1 LREQNIKELADTATV
16 RILRERRQIS
26 VTKKRILI
34 LGGGFGGVYVA
45 VHLGRMLTEP
55 ELQQIEVAL
64 VNRENYIVFQPLLPE
79 VISGSVQLN
88 HVIAPIRRM
97 APRANLY
104 TREIESIDPIARCVT
119 LTPGVRPTT
128 LTLSYDHLV
137 IAMGTRLDH
146 SKIPGMHEHASP
158 FKYLGDALYLRNQ
171 LVRMLEEAEAES
183 DPDCRRRLLTFVV
196 AGGGFSGVE
205 CIAEMNDF
213 LREAVRAYHNI
224 SERDLR
230 LILLQRG
237 DRILPE
243 VTPSLAA
250 FAHKLLVNRGVEI
263 RLGCGLKAVTAN
275 AVIVEE
281 KETRRTE
288 TIDTCTAVATVP
300 AGPHP
305 LLTELPLPQDK
316 GRIIVDQTTEVPG
329 WPGVWAI
336 GDCAAIKQVDGNIS
350 PPTAQ
355 HALRQAK
362 TCAQNIVASF
372 RGAKKTQFAF
382 TGLGKLGSLGRRS
395 AVAEILGFRFK
406 GLVAW
411 LLWRGVYVT
420 KFPGLDGQLRLLAD
434 WILDVFLPRD
444 ITQLRLFHD
453 EAVHREHFEEG
464 EKVFSSGDFGDKVYF
479 VVKGE
484 ATVERNGGRL
494 AKLGCGDVFGEA
506 ALISNQPRNAT
517 IRAITPL
524 DTVVVSREAFQ
535 QLLMHLP
542 GLSDTMHELMS
553 GRNEQGDDLVDTA
566 AHTAVHRHANVPPKL
581 PL

>member
-1 LREQNIKELADTATV
+1 MLRA
-16 RILRERRQIS
+16 
-26 VTKKRILI
+26 
-34 LGGGFGGVYVA
+34 
-45 VHLGRMLTEP
+45 
-55 ELQQIEVAL
+55 
-64 VNRENYIVFQPLLPE
+64 
-79 VISGSVQLN
+79 
-88 HVIAPIRRM
+88 
-97 APRANLY
+97 
-104 TREIESIDPIARCVT
+104 IAR
-119 LTPGVRPTT
+119 
-128 LTLSYDHLV
+128 
-137 IAMGTRLDH
+137 AELDH
-146 SKIPGMHEHASP
+146 SKIPGTREHASP

-183 DPDCRRRLLTFVV
+183 DPESRRRLLTFVV

-237 DRILPE
+237 ERILPE

-250 FAHKLLVNRGVEI
+250 FAHRLLVNRGVEI
-263 RLGCGLKAVTAN
+263 RLGSGLKAVTAN

-281 KETRRTE
+281 KQTGRME
-288 TIDTCTAVATVP
+288 TIDTRTAVATVP

-305 LLTELPLPQDK
+305 ILTELPLPQDK

-329 WPGVWAI
+329 WPGVWAV
-336 GDCAAIKQVDGNIS
+336 GDCAAIKQVDGNMS

-372 RGAKKTQFAF
+372 RGARKTRFAF

-406 GLVAW
+406 GLFAW

-420 KFPGLDGQLRLLAD
+420 KFPGLDGQLRLVAD

-444 ITQLRLFHD
+444 ITQLRLFRD
-453 EAVHREHFEEG
+453 EAVHREHFEKG

-479 VVKGE
+479 LVKGE
-484 ATVERNGGRL
+484 AAVERNGVQL
-494 AKLGCGDVFGEA
+494 AKLGSGDVFGEA

-517 IRAITPL
+517 VRAMTSL
-524 DTVVVSREAFQ
+524 DTVAVSREAFQ
-535 QLLMHLP
+535 ELLMHLP
-542 GLSDTMHELMS
+542 GLSDTMQELMS
-553 GRNEQGDDLVDTA
+553 GRIRQGENLATMM
-566 AHTAVHRHANVPPKL
+566 AHADAHRREELPRKL